1 MRAHELDTDYDDIL
15 AELCSMVIRGQKTD
29 SDEYGMVAA
38 CVIDSDGNRVHGI
51 NHRRGDSNKRI
62 HAERDAIDRYEER
75 HGKLPKGSIVVT
87 TLSPCNTDD
96 YPNHQ
101 ERYGEDCQKLLDSR
115 GVKFV
120 YCGYKNPEENPDSSI
135 ETSNPKIK
143 KLCKA
148 FADTFLE
155 PDQLDEL
162 NFLGSPCTK
171 DCSGHRAGY
180 AWSKQK
186 QRVPNSHS
194 PSFNNGAAL
203 QAAGK

>member
-1 MRAHELDTDYDDIL
+1 
-15 AELCSMVIRGQKTD
+15 MVIRGQKTD

-38 CVIDSDGNRVHGI
+38 CVVNSDGNEVYGI
-51 NHRRGDSNKRI
+51 NHRSDGGKRI
-62 HAERDAIDRYEER
+62 HAERDAINRYEER

-87 TLSPCNTDD
+87 TLSPCNTSN
-96 YPNHQ
+96 YPNHPD
-101 ERYGEDCQKLLDSR
+101 RYGKDCQELLDSR

-120 YCGYKNPEENPDSSI
+120 YCGYKNPEENPDPSI
-135 ETSNPKIK
+135 ETGNPKIK

-162 NFLGSPCTK
+162 DFLGSPCTK

-194 PSFNNGAAL
+194 QSFNNGAAL